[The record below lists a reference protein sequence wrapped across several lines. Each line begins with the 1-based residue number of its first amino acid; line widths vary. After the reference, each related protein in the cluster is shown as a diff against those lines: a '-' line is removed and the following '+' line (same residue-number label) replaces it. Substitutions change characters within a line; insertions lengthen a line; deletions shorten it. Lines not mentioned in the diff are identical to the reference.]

1 MPWTWQWP
9 TTLTAHPEPFSRSR
23 GQHIRLVNPS
33 PERSSSWWWCC
44 SSVTGTAHARLVHSV
59 PWFTKPMLWY
69 YWANSELLCS
79 FVLWDVVGAKA
90 HKPELHLH
98 CLAVT
103 EEVITFIAC
112 LWQLRIGFTMP
123 VPCVFSVPQGMRIL
137 LSWRKQISYAALGS
151 AGVQLWLLSYVIQ
164 LLLK

>member
-1 MPWTWQWP
+1 MPWTRQWP

-90 HKPELHLH
+90 RSQSSMYIVWRWQKRLLHLLH
-98 CLAVT
+98 AFGSSGLVLPCQSLVYFQYLKVWGFFSPGGSKLVT
-103 EEVITFIAC
+103 L
-112 LWQLRIGFTMP
+112 LWGLLVYNCDCFLMW
-123 VPCVFSVPQGMRIL
+123 FSC
-137 LSWRKQISYAALGS
+137 Y
-151 AGVQLWLLSYVIQ
+151 
-164 LLLK
+164 